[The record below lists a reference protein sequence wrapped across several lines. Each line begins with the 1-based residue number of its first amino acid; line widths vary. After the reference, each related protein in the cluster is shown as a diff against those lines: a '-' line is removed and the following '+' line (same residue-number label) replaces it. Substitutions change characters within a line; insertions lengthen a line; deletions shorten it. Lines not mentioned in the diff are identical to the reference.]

1 MSVFSHFNAAAGH
14 VCPICG
20 TCNDSE
26 TVLVP
31 IAGKQEDLT
40 TEAVQV
46 HTACILQENWFLY
59 HEAPRNFIGIPCL
72 YPAYTNAHACA

>member
-1 MSVFSHFNAAAGH
+1 MRVFPHFNTAADS

-20 TCNDSE
+20 TCGDSE

-31 IAGKQEDLT
+31 IAGKQKGLT

-46 HTACILQENWFLY
+46 HTACILQEDWFLY
-59 HEAPRNFIGIPCL
+59 HEAPQNFIGIPCL
-72 YPAYTNAHACA
+72 YPTRTGCA